1 MLIEGR
7 RVAPG
12 APGGGGG
19 QGWVGRAICPAG
31 SLRPMTGAPS
41 LPSPLLPLV
50 KWGIWASPHSS
61 ASFRVP
67 NWHLG
72 LGGPGIAP
80 HSSRWREQG
89 IVEGPLPIPRGC
101 GRPAF
106 LSPGGWALLALAGS
120 PLLLPLPALGSSSG
134 HTALGMPCQSSVAVT
149 LQRPCNDTDSKTG
162 CPSQSMSKMFPGSQ
176 AEAWG
181 GGRLG

>member
-1 MLIEGR
+1 MVPR
-7 RVAPG
+7 

-19 QGWVGRAICPAG
+19 QGWGGVGYLSIRFPVH
-31 SLRPMTGAPS
+31 PS
-41 LPSPLLPLV
+41 FPRLSSLPLV

-61 ASFRVP
+61 TLFRVL

-80 HSSRWREQG
+80 HSSPWREQG
-89 IVEGPLPIPRGC
+89 IVEGPLPIPWGY

-106 LSPGGWALLALAGS
+106 LLPWRLGDACPGQ
-120 PLLLPLPALGSSSG
+120 LPLPRPLPPSWPLSG
-134 HTALGMPCQSSVAVT
+134 HTALVMPCQASAAVT

-162 CPSQSMSKMFPGSQ
+162 CPSQRMSKMCPGRQ